1 MLRVLLALG
10 LWLAGSG
17 FASAQWIG
25 PPNAVMCNKT
35 ATFSGVAV
43 ATSLVAPAANTT
55 ILVCG
60 WDVTNS
66 GAAATMTLNYG
77 TQTTN
82 PCDTNT
88 VAVTPALSVSTN
100 AVIDHQAYAVFSSA
114 PGSGLCVTPSAATLT
129 GIVYYTTVNT
139 PK

>member
-17 FASAQWIG
+17 FASAQWLG

-35 ATFSGVAV
+35 ASFTGTGSVA
-43 ATSLVAPAANTT
+43 SLVAPTARTT
-55 ILVCG
+55 VLVCG
-60 WDVTNS
+60 WDVTS
-66 GAAATMTLNYG
+66 TGATTFTFSSG

-88 VAVTPALSVSTN
+88 VAVTPALNVSTN
-100 AVIDHQAYAVFSSA
+100 AVVDHQGYATFSTA
-114 PGSGLCVTPSAATLT
+114 PGSGLCVNAGAAAT
-129 GIVYYTTVNT
+129 GIVYYTTLYT
-139 PK
+139 PQ